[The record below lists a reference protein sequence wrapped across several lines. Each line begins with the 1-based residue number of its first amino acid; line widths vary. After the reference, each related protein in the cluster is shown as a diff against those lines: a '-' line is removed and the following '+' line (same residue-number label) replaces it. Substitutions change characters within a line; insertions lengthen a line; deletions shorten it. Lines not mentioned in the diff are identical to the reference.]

1 MLTQEIYIFTER
13 KDILKLKVQILTA
26 SNLFAKVLSSSFR
39 TISKKS
45 KCLKENKLKKKIN

>member
-1 MLTQEIYIFTER
+1 MFTQEIYIFTER
-13 KDILKLKVQILTA
+13 KDISKLKVQILTA

-45 KCLKENKLKKKIN
+45 KCLKENKLKKKN